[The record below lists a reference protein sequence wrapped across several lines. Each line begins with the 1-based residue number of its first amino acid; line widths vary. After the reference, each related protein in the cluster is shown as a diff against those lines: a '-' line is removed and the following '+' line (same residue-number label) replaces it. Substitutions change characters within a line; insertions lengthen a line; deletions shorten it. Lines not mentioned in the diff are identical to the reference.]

1 MEEVRARSRALNGG
15 SHALVGMSA
24 KGKEMSDDEK
34 GRTAEAI
41 AKNSADA
48 IRRYSDGVSL
58 AFDPASN
65 VAIASA

>member
-1 MEEVRARSRALNGG
+1 
-15 SHALVGMSA
+15 
-24 KGKEMSDDEK
+24 MSDDEK

-58 AFDPASN
+58 TFDPASN